1 MTFILSEAKNL
12 YFMSSEATNEIY
24 KFFAS
29 RQIHSK
35 RTHMLLKHSLLIV
48 LLTILGNILGAC
60 TGSASG

>member
-35 RTHMLLKHSLLIV
+35 RTHMLLKHSLL
-48 LLTILGNILGAC
+48 TILGNILGAC
-60 TGSASG
+60 SGSAAG